1 MDSPLHNTIKTQ
13 RITLLHPYLRHRSNH
28 INSNLYHY
36 GGNNPI
42 KYTDPTGEAIAV
54 IPFIAPTVIAG
65 AKAIGAW
72 LASLFVVGAAAT
84 AVGVTLDAAID
95 DGKSESPSDSS
106 TVPSPLIDSG
116 VSSAGAMPPS
126 PDDDRNKSDR
136 NKPKQTGPENGIEIE
151 HNVDGSV
158 KRVTQFDENGNFLKE
173 VRPNFKGQ
181 HGIEGPTTK
190 VPQYNTDASGKVHM
204 NGYKVRPATPEEIML
219 LK

>member
-1 MDSPLHNTIKTQ
+1 M
-13 RITLLHPYLRHRSNH
+13 
-28 INSNLYHY
+28 YHY

-65 AKAIGAW
+65 VKAIGAW

-95 DGKSESPSDSS
+95 GSKSESPSDSS

-126 PDDDRNKSDR
+126 PDDDEDRNKSDR
-136 NKPKQTGPENGIEIE
+136 NKQDPKM
-151 HNVDGSV
+151 V
-158 KRVTQFDENGNFLKE
+158 
-173 VRPNFKGQ
+173 
-181 HGIEGPTTK
+181 
-190 VPQYNTDASGKVHM
+190 
-204 NGYKVRPATPEEIML
+204 
-219 LK
+219 

>member
-1 MDSPLHNTIKTQ
+1 M
-13 RITLLHPYLRHRSNH
+13 
-28 INSNLYHY
+28 
-36 GGNNPI
+36 

-72 LASLFVVGAAAT
+72 LASLFVVGTVAT
-84 AVGVTLDAAID
+84 AVGVTIDAAID
-95 DGKSESPSDSS
+95 DGKSESLSDSS
-106 TVPSPLIDSG
+106 TVPSPLIDTG

-126 PDDDRNKSDR
+126 PDDDEDDRNKSDR
-136 NKPKQTGPENGIEIE
+136 NKSKQTGPENGIEIE

-204 NGYKVRPATPEEIML
+204 NGYKVQPATPEEIML

>member
-1 MDSPLHNTIKTQ
+1 M
-13 RITLLHPYLRHRSNH
+13 
-28 INSNLYHY
+28 
-36 GGNNPI
+36 
-42 KYTDPTGEAIAV
+42 DPTGEFAIA
-54 IPFIAPTVIAG
+54 IPLIPIAIEG
-65 AKAIGAW
+65 IK
-72 LASLFVVGAAAT
+72 
-84 AVGVTLDAAID
+84 DAALVTGAILSGIVLGKVATD
-95 DGKSESPSDSS
+95 IVKDGQQDKSGNQKTENAKQQLESNAQSVTPN
-106 TVPSPLIDSG
+106 P
-116 VSSAGAMPPS
+116 MPPS
-126 PDDDRNKSDR
+126 PDDDEDDRNKSDR

-181 HGIEGPTTK
+181 HGIDGPTTK

>member
-1 MDSPLHNTIKTQ
+1 M
-13 RITLLHPYLRHRSNH
+13 
-28 INSNLYHY
+28 YHY

-84 AVGVTLDAAID
+84 VVGVTLDAAID
-95 DGKSESPSDSS
+95 GSKSESPSDSS

-126 PDDDRNKSDR
+126 PDDDEDNQESKSSPQEMQNQVKKGKAPKSIDRVDKGKGVFEKNHVHFKGKRNEQAALNQDGTWKHGHK
-136 NKPKQTGPENGIEIE
+136 NLTNAEKEWLVENGW
-151 HNVDGSV
+151 
-158 KRVTQFDENGNFLKE
+158 KL
-173 VRPNFKGQ
+173 
-181 HGIEGPTTK
+181 
-190 VPQYNTDASGKVHM
+190 
-204 NGYKVRPATPEEIML
+204 PEE
-219 LK
+219 